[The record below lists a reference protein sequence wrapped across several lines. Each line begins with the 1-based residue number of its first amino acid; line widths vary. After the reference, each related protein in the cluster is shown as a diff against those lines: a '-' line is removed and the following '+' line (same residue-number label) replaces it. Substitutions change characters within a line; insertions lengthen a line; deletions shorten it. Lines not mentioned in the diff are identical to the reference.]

1 MAKEMDD
8 SQAFLFYADKFYSG
22 TADMLP
28 ETVGIYI
35 RLLSKL
41 WNMPDGLPNDLK
53 KLARLSLVS
62 ERKFNQ
68 CWHNDMLSEKFFE
81 NSNGTL
87 LNERLEII
95 REKRLRKSIVARES
109 AEKRW
114 TKTDANA
121 MQTHSERNANGMHI
135 SKDKIS
141 KENKENTKRKDF
153 VPPTWNEVANYIW
166 NKVVSEGK
174 KPDKNKIKTVAE
186 SLVDFYQ
193 SKGWIVGKVKM
204 KDWKA
209 ATNNWIRDKDVL
221 AEPTQER
228 KFLGEE

>member
-1 MAKEMDD
+1 MAKRFTD
-8 SQAFLFYADKFYSG
+8 STKWSKPFIRSMKAPYKLLWLYILDECDHAGIWQVDFEVAQVKIGERLNLETALEQLKGKIYPFADGEKWFIPDFIDFQYG
-22 TADMLP
+22 VLNP
-28 ETVGIYI
+28 ENRAHNSVIQ
-35 RLLSKL
+35 LLNKY
-41 WNMPDGLPNDLK
+41 N
-53 KLARLSLVS
+53 LSL
-62 ERKFNQ
+62 
-68 CWHNDMLSEKFFE
+68 E
-81 NSNGTL
+81 NKPLTSPLQG
-87 LNERLEII
+87 
-95 REKRLRKSIVARES
+95 
-109 AEKRW
+109 
-114 TKTDANA
+114 A
-121 MQTHSERNANGMHI
+121 MDI
-135 SKDKIS
+135 DKDKDKDMV
-141 KENKENTKRKDF
+141 KETATLKTFK
-153 VPPTWNEVANYIW
+153 PPTWNEVANYIW

>member
-41 WNMPDGLPNDLK
+41 WNMPEGLPKDVK

-68 CWHNDMLSEKFFE
+68 CWNNDMLSEKFFE
-81 NSNGTL
+81 NPNGML

-95 REKRLRKSIVARES
+95 REKRLRKSITARES

-114 TKTDANA
+114 TKNDANA

-166 NKVVSEGK
+166 NKVVNDGK
-174 KPDKNKIKTVAE
+174 TPDKNKIKTVAE

-193 SKGWIVGKVKM
+193 SKGWMVGKVKM

-221 AEPTQER
+221 AEPKQGR

>member
-1 MAKEMDD
+1 MAKRFTD
-8 SQAFLFYADKFYSG
+8 STKWSKPFIRSMKAPYKLLWLYILDECDHAGIWQVDFEVAQVKIGERLNLETALEQLKGKIYPFADGEKWFIPDFIDFQYG
-22 TADMLP
+22 VLNP
-28 ETVGIYI
+28 ENRAHNSVIQ
-35 RLLSKL
+35 LLNKY
-41 WNMPDGLPNDLK
+41 N
-53 KLARLSLVS
+53 LSL
-62 ERKFNQ
+62 
-68 CWHNDMLSEKFFE
+68 E
-81 NSNGTL
+81 NKPLTSPLQG
-87 LNERLEII
+87 
-95 REKRLRKSIVARES
+95 
-109 AEKRW
+109 
-114 TKTDANA
+114 A
-121 MQTHSERNANGMHI
+121 MDI
-135 SKDKIS
+135 DKDKDKDMV
-141 KENKENTKRKDF
+141 KETETLKTFK
-153 VPPTWNEVANYIW
+153 PPTWNEVANYIW

>member
-1 MAKEMDD
+1 MAKRFTD
-8 SQAFLFYADKFYSG
+8 STKWSKPFIRSMKAPYKLLWLYILDECDHAGIWQVDFEVAQVKIGERLNLETALEQLKGKIYPFADGEKWFIPDFIDFQYG
-22 TADMLP
+22 VLNP
-28 ETVGIYI
+28 ENRAHNSVIQ
-35 RLLSKL
+35 LLNKY
-41 WNMPDGLPNDLK
+41 N
-53 KLARLSLVS
+53 LSL
-62 ERKFNQ
+62 
-68 CWHNDMLSEKFFE
+68 E
-81 NSNGTL
+81 NKPLTSPLQG
-87 LNERLEII
+87 
-95 REKRLRKSIVARES
+95 
-109 AEKRW
+109 
-114 TKTDANA
+114 A
-121 MQTHSERNANGMHI
+121 MDI
-135 SKDKIS
+135 DKDKDKYMV
-141 KENKENTKRKDF
+141 KETATLKTFK
-153 VPPTWNEVANYIW
+153 PPTWNEVANYIW